1 MTTFAYRNISFN
13 PLSPTASRSSR
24 TDMIQVHAIEKIE
37 KVTELLEEI
46 YDLLDEVHYDYVL
59 PCLEIKDGETNN
71 QLRNH
76 VINSLGVAKLD
87 VDQMK
92 VFLETIPLDMVEG

>member
-1 MTTFAYRNISFN
+1 MTQA
-13 PLSPTASRSSR
+13 
-24 TDMIQVHAIEKIE
+24 HAIEKIE

-59 PCLEIKDGETNN
+59 PSLEITDGDTNN
-71 QLRNH
+71 TLRTH
-76 VINSLGVAKLD
+76 LLHSLELAKLD

>member
-1 MTTFAYRNISFN
+1 MTQEN
-13 PLSPTASRSSR
+13 
-24 TDMIQVHAIEKIE
+24 AIEKIE
-37 KVTELLEEI
+37 EVTVLLEEI

-59 PCLEIKDGETNN
+59 PHLEKKDGETNN

-76 VINSLGVAKLD
+76 VINSLEIAKLD
-87 VDQMK
+87 IDQMK

>member
-1 MTTFAYRNISFN
+1 MTQA
-13 PLSPTASRSSR
+13 
-24 TDMIQVHAIEKIE
+24 HAIEKIE
-37 KVTELLEEI
+37 EVTQLLEQI
-46 YDLLDEVHYDYVL
+46 YDLLDEVQYDYVL
-59 PCLEIKDGETNN
+59 PHLETKDGETNN

-76 VINSLGVAKLD
+76 VINSLEVAKLD

>member
-1 MTTFAYRNISFN
+1 MTQA
-13 PLSPTASRSSR
+13 
-24 TDMIQVHAIEKIE
+24 HAIEKIE

-46 YDLLDEVHYDYVL
+46 YDLLDEVHYDYVQ
-59 PCLEIKDGETNN
+59 PHLETKDGETNN

-76 VINSLGVAKLD
+76 VINSLEVAKLD

>member
-1 MTTFAYRNISFN
+1 MTQA
-13 PLSPTASRSSR
+13 
-24 TDMIQVHAIEKIE
+24 HAIEKIE
-37 KVTELLEEI
+37 KVTVLLEEI

-59 PCLEIKDGETNN
+59 PCFEIKDGETNN

-76 VINSLGVAKLD
+76 VINSLEVAKLD

-92 VFLETIPLDMVEG
+92 VFLESIPLDMVEG

>member
-1 MTTFAYRNISFN
+1 MTQS
-13 PLSPTASRSSR
+13 
-24 TDMIQVHAIEKIE
+24 HAIEKIE

-59 PCLEIKDGETNN
+59 PHLEINDGETNN

-76 VINSLGVAKLD
+76 VINSLEVAKLD

>member
-1 MTTFAYRNISFN
+1 MTQA
-13 PLSPTASRSSR
+13 
-24 TDMIQVHAIEKIE
+24 HAIEKIE

-76 VINSLGVAKLD
+76 VINSLEVAKLD

>member
-1 MTTFAYRNISFN
+1 MTQA
-13 PLSPTASRSSR
+13 
-24 TDMIQVHAIEKIE
+24 HAIEKIE

-59 PCLEIKDGETNN
+59 PYLEVNDGETNN

-76 VINSLGVAKLD
+76 VVNSLEVAKLD

>member
-1 MTTFAYRNISFN
+1 MTQA
-13 PLSPTASRSSR
+13 
-24 TDMIQVHAIEKIE
+24 HAIEKIE

-59 PCLEIKDGETNN
+59 PHLETKDGETNN

-76 VINSLGVAKLD
+76 VINSLEVAKLD
-87 VDQMK
+87 IDQMK

>member
-1 MTTFAYRNISFN
+1 MTQA
-13 PLSPTASRSSR
+13 
-24 TDMIQVHAIEKIE
+24 HAIEKIE

-59 PCLEIKDGETNN
+59 PHLEEKDGETNN

-76 VINSLGVAKLD
+76 VVNSLEVAKLD